1 MTFRNT
7 SETVKLWNVKYA
19 LIKSINKFAIDMR
32 WLAVPGR
39 SAKKFNNSH
48 YNVAFEKTDV

>member
-7 SETVKLWNVKYA
+7 LETVELWNVGYV

-39 SAKKFNNSH
+39 SAMKFDDSH